1 MVSSVAPVVT
11 CLPIPEALR
20 MVCAR
25 FFNIVVRSVVACAL
39 ALSAAASFAATIL
52 VFGDSLAAGY
62 GLPREQGWVHLLEQR
77 LRAEKF
83 DYKVVNAS
91 ISGETT
97 LGGRNRIDAALK
109 THRPALVILELG
121 ANDGLRGATP
131 ESIRRNLEAISD
143 ACRRANARVLL
154 VGIRLPPNY
163 GLPYAEKFQGIF
175 SEVSRSRK
183 LPLVP
188 FLLNGFSDN
197 RELFQS
203 DGIHPSAAAQP
214 LMLDTVWKELR
225 PLLFTRR

>member
-1 MVSSVAPVVT
+1 V
-11 CLPIPEALR
+11 I
-20 MVCAR
+20 
-25 FFNIVVRSVVACAL
+25 ACAL

-62 GLPREQGWVHLLEQR
+62 GLPQEQGWVSLLAQR
-77 LRAEKF
+77 LHAEKF

-97 LGGRNRIDAALK
+97 LGGRNRINAALK
-109 THRPALVILELG
+109 AHRPAIVIVELG
-121 ANDGLRGATP
+121 GNDGLRGSTP
-131 ESIRRNLEAISD
+131 EVIRDNLEAISD

-163 GLPYAEKFQGIF
+163 GMAYTEKFQGVF

-188 FLLNGFSDN
+188 FLLDGFSEIRD
-197 RELFQS
+197 LFQA

-225 PLLFTRR
+225 PLLKRQ

>member
-1 MVSSVAPVVT
+1 MLA
-11 CLPIPEALR
+11 
-20 MVCAR
+20 
-25 FFNIVVRSVVACAL
+25 FAL
-39 ALSAAASFAATIL
+39 AGPAAASGAATIL
-52 VFGDSLAAGY
+52 VYGDSLSAGY

-77 LRAEKF
+77 LRAEKL

-97 LGGRNRIDAALK
+97 LGGRSRIDTALK
-109 THRPALVILELG
+109 THRPALVVLELG

-143 ACRRANARVLL
+143 ACRRAQARVLL

-163 GLPYAEKFQGIF
+163 GTAYTEKFH
-175 SEVSRSRK
+175 EVFGAVARSRK

-188 FLLNGFSDN
+188 FLLDGFAND
-197 RELFQS
+197 RKLFQD

-214 LMLDTVWKELR
+214 LMLDTVWKELK
-225 PLLFTRR
+225 PLIARR